1 MRVRRCSRHGTTA
14 ILFLLMA
21 SGEIAAQTAP
31 PTPAPPPANPVTPAS
46 PTSASPAPATAPL
59 SLSAATSTALQQVS
73 AYQQAQIDEQIAAE
87 DLRQAKAALLPRV
100 RDSFTVTYNS
110 PSHRPLGGID
120 PTAPSFIAANAT
132 HEYQNLLGVTGD
144 LHYGIFAAIR
154 RSRALLRAAHAG
166 TEVARRAFVRGT
178 REAYYAA
185 ALATAKRG
193 AAEASLAAA
202 EEFERVTDLNYRAGE
217 VPEVDAIRARLLA
230 AQRRDD
236 LAQAR
241 RDEVIA
247 NASLGTLLGYGITRV
262 PSIEVLPQTIDTTDL
277 SAVSPEGVVRRPE
290 LLQLEAQVAA
300 ARADVGVARSDLL
313 PRLAYSVDKGFD
325 TTSLSRE
332 EIRLHRGTLATANL
346 DVPIFDW
353 GATFSKIRQANLRAN
368 GAELQRELAIRDLYL
383 QFATARQ
390 EATTAAQRV
399 ESAHRAV
406 ADAERSVSISIAR
419 YRAGEAPITEATD
432 AQTTLA
438 TQRLALQQALYD
450 YQIAR
455 TRLREAVG
463 E

>member
-1 MRVRRCSRHGTTA
+1 MS
-14 ILFLLMA
+14 LL
-21 SGEIAAQTAP
+21 
-31 PTPAPPPANPVTPAS
+31 
-46 PTSASPAPATAPL
+46 
-59 SLSAATSTALQQVS
+59 AATSTALQQAS

-87 DLRQAKAALLPRV
+87 DLRQAKAAMLPRA
-100 RDSFTVTYNS
+100 RDSFSVTYNS
-110 PSHRPLGGID
+110 PAHRPQGGID
-120 PTAPSFIAANAT
+120 PSTPSFIATNAI

-144 LHYGIFAAIR
+144 LHFGVFAAIR
-154 RSRALLRAAHAG
+154 RSRALLNAAHAG
-166 TEVARRAFVRGT
+166 TEVARRAFVRGVG
-178 REAYYAA
+178 EAYYAA
-185 ALATAKRG
+185 ALATAKRR

-217 VPEVDAIRARLLA
+217 VPEVDAIRARLLT

-236 LAQAR
+236 FAQAQ

-247 NASLGTLLGYGITRV
+247 NASLGTLLGYGITRT
-262 PSIEVLPQTIDTTDL
+262 PSIDVLPQTIDTSEL
-277 SAVSPEGVVRRPE
+277 SSISADGIVRRPE
-290 LLQLEAQVAA
+290 FAQLEAQVAA

-332 EIRLHRGTLATANL
+332 QIRLHRGTLATANL

-353 GATFSKIRQANLRAN
+353 GATFSRIRQANLRAK
-368 GAELQRELAIRDLYL
+368 GAELQRQLVIRDLYL

-390 EATTAAQRV
+390 EATTAAERV
-399 ESAHRAV
+399 DNARRAV
-406 ADAERSVSISIAR
+406 ADAERNVSISIAR

-438 TQRLALQQALYD
+438 QQRLALQQALYD
-450 YQIAR
+450 YQVAR
-455 TRLREAVG
+455 ARLREAVG